1 MAFAIY
7 YTLNLSILF
16 WSSTDLAKGTVP
28 FGRVAVRLC

>member
-7 YTLNLSILF
+7 YTLNLFILF
-16 WSSTDLAKGTVP
+16 WSFTDLAKGTVP